1 MWTYRL
7 SPDTR
12 VNRMRVPHQGPE
24 EEGAPGQRRVSLPL
38 KEQRGEAGRRGV
50 TGKTLGPGEDR
61 VGTL

>member
-12 VNRMRVPHQGPE
+12 VNRMRVPHQGPA
-24 EEGAPGQRRVSLPL
+24 EEGAPGQRRASLPL
-38 KEQRGEAGRRGV
+38 KEQSGEAGRCGV